1 MLFKSQGQR
10 EGVASGG
17 RSVKK
22 KKSGF
27 CISRRGIANRPL
39 DKCFLIL
46 NNKIKKKFDFFF
58 LSFSLPEKSRGLAKE
73 SILFFAYW
81 SAFKTKALTWYS
93 LLFATLRVPLC

>member
-1 MLFKSQGQR
+1 M
-10 EGVASGG
+10 
-17 RSVKK
+17 KK

-27 CISRRGIANRPL
+27 YISMRGIANRPL

-46 NNKIKKKFDFFF
+46 NNKVKKKFDFFFF

-73 SILFFAYW
+73 SILLSDYW